1 MEVEHLRAKMQQL
14 EQHSLQQRAPAAVAI
29 PLSYHLHFIDD
40 HSADFVPPALR
51 NSTRDERRRL
61 LVPDAAGIM
70 QGYRGRVGGGGLYL
84 RAHAKSGAGGQLGER
99 GQTVMCIYPK
109 IRRQHHGLIRL
120 HLLLHAR
127 LVR

>member
-14 EQHSLQQRAPAAVAI
+14 EQHGLQQRAPAAVAI

-70 QGYRGRVGGGGLYL
+70 QGYRGRRGGRRAVLTCTHKAWGG
-84 RAHAKSGAGGQLGER
+84 RAAGGKGTGRHVHL
-99 GQTVMCIYPK
+99 PK
-109 IRRQHHGLIRL
+109 DP
-120 HLLLHAR
+120 
-127 LVR
+127 